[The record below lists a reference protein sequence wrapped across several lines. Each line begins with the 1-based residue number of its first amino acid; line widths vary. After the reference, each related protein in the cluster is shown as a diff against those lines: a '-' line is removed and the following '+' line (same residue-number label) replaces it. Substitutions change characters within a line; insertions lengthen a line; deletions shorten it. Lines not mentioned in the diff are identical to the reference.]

1 MERSPHTYR
10 QFSPLTDTYASKN
23 VSWSFVENGHWNFHS
38 EGNKDC
44 LEHIYEEMMW
54 WLMTIIYMNIC
65 LYRKSSTMLI
75 NLNHPKK
82 IIKLNAMKIYITR
95 GKSWE
100 NLILIYI
107 YFEMTVLWKAFN
119 VKIYTFKH
127 LHYHYIL

>member
-1 MERSPHTYR
+1 
-10 QFSPLTDTYASKN
+10 
-23 VSWSFVENGHWNFHS
+23 
-38 EGNKDC
+38 
-44 LEHIYEEMMW
+44 
-54 WLMTIIYMNIC
+54 
-65 LYRKSSTMLI
+65 MLI